1 MAAQIEAKA
10 HFYRD
15 RTRIDRLKPEQADQ
29 FLTEL
34 EAFARERGFRI
45 AKGGVTLT
53 EKPGAD
59 ELPTIDVLFVQW
71 PRDL

>member
-1 MAAQIEAKA
+1 MAVSTDSVRS
-10 HFYRD
+10 FYQD
-15 RTRIDRLKPEQADQ
+15 RTRIDRLNPEQADQ

-45 AKGGVTLT
+45 AMGGVTLT
-53 EKPGAD
+53 EKPGAG
-59 ELPTIDVLFVQW
+59 ELPTVDVRFVQW